1 MLSGQRNTANPTIMK
16 KIFAFCL
23 VTGLAIAG
31 FGQKTIKD
39 SNAEKRTVGSFHA
52 VEVSGGID
60 LYLSQGSEAV
70 AVSASE
76 TKYRD
81 RIQVEV
87 KEGVLKIWYGNQSN
101 FELSFNKE
109 NKKLKAYVSY
119 SALDRLKATSG
130 SDVHVDGT
138 IQTNTFE
145 LHVSSGSDF
154 EGKVNV
160 TDLVIEQSSG
170 SDINISGKTNSL
182 KITASSG
189 SDFDGFDLVAE
200 TCTAKAS
207 SGSDISITVN
217 KQLDATSNSGADI
230 RYKGNAEVKKNKSM
244 SSDIRKESK

>member
-1 MLSGQRNTANPTIMK
+1 LPVAGVILANPTIMK
-16 KIFAFCL
+16 KFIALCL

-31 FGQKTIKD
+31 FAQKTIKD

-52 VEVSGGID
+52 IEVSSGID
-60 LYLSQGSEAV
+60 LYLSQGSETV

-81 RIQVEV
+81 RIHTEV
-87 KEGVLKIWYGNQSN
+87 KDGVLKIWYENLSN
-101 FELSFNKE
+101 INFSFKE

-119 SALDRLKATSG
+119 STLDRLKATSG
-130 SDVHVDGT
+130 SDVTVDGT
-138 IQTNTFE
+138 IQSAKLE
-145 LHVSSGSDF
+145 LDLSSGADF

-160 TDLVIEQSSG
+160 TDLVVEQSSG

-182 KITASSG
+182 KITANSG
-189 SDFDGFDLVAE
+189 SDFDGFDLIAE
-200 TCTAKAS
+200 TCTVKAT

-217 KQLDATSNSGADI
+217 KQLDATLNSGADI
-230 RYKGNAEVKKNKSM
+230 RYRGNAEVKKNKSI

>member
-1 MLSGQRNTANPTIMK
+1 MK
-16 KIFAFCL
+16 KIIALCL
-23 VTGLAIAG
+23 AAGLTIAG
-31 FGQKTIKD
+31 YSQKTIND
-39 SNAEKRTVGSFHA
+39 ANAEKRTVGSFHGI
-52 VEVSGGID
+52 EVSSGID
-60 LYLSQGSEAV
+60 LYLSQGSETV

-81 RIQVEV
+81 RIHTEV
-87 KEGVLKIWYGNQSN
+87 KDGVLKIWYENLTNIN
-101 FELSFNKE
+101 FSFKE

-119 SALDRLKATSG
+119 SNLDRLKATSG

-138 IQTNTFE
+138 LQATK
-145 LHVSSGSDF
+145 LALVLSSGADF
-154 EGKVNV
+154 DGKVNV
-160 TDLVIEQSSG
+160 TDLEVEQSSG

-189 SDFDGFDLVAE
+189 SDFDGFDLITE

-230 RYKGNAEVKKNKSM
+230 RYRGNAEVKRNKSIG
-244 SSDIRKESK
+244 SDIKKESK

>member
-1 MLSGQRNTANPTIMK
+1 MK
-16 KIFAFCL
+16 KIITICF
-23 VTGLAIAG
+23 VTSLAIAG
-31 FGQKTIKD
+31 WTQKTIKD

-52 VEVSGGID
+52 IEVSSGID
-60 LYLSQGSEAV
+60 LYLSQGAEAV

-81 RIQVEV
+81 RIRTEV
-87 KEGVLKIWYGNQSN
+87 KDGILKISYEHLAN
-101 FELSFNKE
+101 FNITFKE

-119 SALDRLKATSG
+119 STLDRLKASSG
-130 SDVHVDGT
+130 SDVTVDGT
-138 IQTNTFE
+138 IQATTFDLE
-145 LHVSSGSDF
+145 LSSGSDF

-160 TDLVIEQSSG
+160 TDLVVEQSSG

-189 SDFDGFDLVAE
+189 SDFDGFDLVSE

-217 KQLDATSNSGADI
+217 KHLDATSSSGSDI
-230 RYKGNAEVKKNKSM
+230 RYKGNAEVKKNKSLGA
-244 SSDIRKESK
+244 DVRKESK